1 MEENLSVLQFKLVKD
16 SHWTFLLGKTEQMS
30 PANYL

>member
-1 MEENLSVLQFKLVKD
+1 MEENLSVLQFKPAKD
-16 SHWTFLLGKTEQMS
+16 SHWTFSLGKKEQMS